1 MASFSDEHEEE
12 SEELVVDVILSSRH
26 EKGSM
31 MGALAKRLLINQL
44 AVYVAELKSVYS
56 NGSLLPSKDGSP
68 PTLKPTVKHCPQ
80 TRPEPGE
87 LKSTKAAREEENG
100 RQISKKVR
108 KRKAKNGSSDLLFYI
123 SLVSIVGISAVMVV
137 RMVKAV

>member
-1 MASFSDEHEEE
+1 MGSGQVRLISLDRCEGEARESSRKGKLEVASFSDEHEEE

-26 EKGSM
+26 EKGSE

-80 TRPEPGE
+80 T
-87 LKSTKAAREEENG
+87 
-100 RQISKKVR
+100 
-108 KRKAKNGSSDLLFYI
+108 
-123 SLVSIVGISAVMVV
+123 
-137 RMVKAV
+137 